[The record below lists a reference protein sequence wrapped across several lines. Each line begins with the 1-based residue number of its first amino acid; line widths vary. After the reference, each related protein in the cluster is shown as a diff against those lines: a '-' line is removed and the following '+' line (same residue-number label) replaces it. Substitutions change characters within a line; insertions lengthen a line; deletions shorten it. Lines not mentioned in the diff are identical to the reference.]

1 MLQRVLNPDPIKDEA
16 KENRL
21 TLFKAHT
28 QNMTPY
34 PREKQKLRIAWMV
47 QLYFMSVTM
56 EGYE

>member
-1 MLQRVLNPDPIKDEA
+1 MLPWYPFYFLKYWIGVLQRVLNPDPIKDEA

-34 PREKQKLRIAWMV
+34 PREKQKLRIA
-47 QLYFMSVTM
+47 
-56 EGYE
+56 